1 MNKKDLFQ
9 SDDEGLKTD
18 FLLGAILYDE
28 LTEER
33 TKTISKEQAKTLT
46 DKEIEAIFL
55 YSFIEDLT
63 FEENSIAT
71 DSIANCAD
79 VLVERHPPEEP
90 VEESLRKFKEKY
102 GI

>member
-1 MNKKDLFQ
+1 MNKKELFQ
-9 SDDEGLKTD
+9 SDNESLKAD
-18 FLLGAILYDE
+18 YLMGAILYDE
-28 LTEER
+28 LSKER
-33 TKTISKEQAKTLT
+33 TKAISKEQAEKLT

-55 YSFIEDLT
+55 YSFVEDLN

-71 DSIANCAD
+71 DSIAICAD
-79 VLVERHPPEEP
+79 VLVDRHPAEEP